1 MLKCTELKC
10 KVCWNVNHPFDHYE
24 KGKDGL
30 HYPMPEDELDE
41 DVLTEFVE
49 DFIAGKAKPFIKSK
63 PIPKKQGPV
72 IEVVGK
78 SFNSVV
84 MDKDKVTHQL

>member
-1 MLKCTELKC
+1 
-10 KVCWNVNHPFDHYE
+10 
-24 KGKDGL
+24 
-30 HYPMPEDELDE
+30 MPEDELDE
-41 DVLTEFVE
+41 DVLTEFIE

-84 MDKDKVTHQL
+84 MDNDKVNFWAYFWQSLRLC